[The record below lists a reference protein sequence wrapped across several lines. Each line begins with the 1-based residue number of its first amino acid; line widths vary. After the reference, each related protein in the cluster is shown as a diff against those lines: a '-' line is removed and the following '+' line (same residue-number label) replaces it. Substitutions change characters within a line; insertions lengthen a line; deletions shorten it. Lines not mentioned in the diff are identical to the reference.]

1 MTQTDA
7 NNGLTLF
14 TVLLPWN
21 PNDADEGT
29 YETSVWALDVDD
41 AVMQVALDMAEA
53 AQRSGTRETWRQWA
67 EDLVERAGTAQT
79 VVMRVADTL
88 EQSLRTFL
96 SGPSGDA
103 SGVEEKLHEIMLI
116 LGQREPDVQRPRP
129 RG

>member
-1 MTQTDA
+1 MTQTTA
-7 NNGLTLF
+7 NDELTLY

-29 YETSVWALDVDD
+29 YETSVWAVDVDD

-53 AQRSGTRETWRQWA
+53 AQKFGTKEERRQWA
-67 EDLVERAGTAQT
+67 EGLVERAGTAQT

-96 SGPSGDA
+96 SGPGGDA
-103 SGVEEKLHEIMLI
+103 PGVEEKLHEIMSI
-116 LGQREPDVQRPRP
+116 LGQRERDVPRPRP